1 MRRSERYLWT
11 PNPMTYCWHYIH
23 VPLSHIAI
31 EISTS
36 APIPA
41 VPVTGTLSGRAEE
54 NTLSSGEDE
63 LYLVVANYHQIKDD
77 EIDLNNG
84 DVILVMYVL
93 SQYR

>member
-1 MRRSERYLWT
+1 M
-11 PNPMTYCWHYIH
+11 
-23 VPLSHIAI
+23 
-31 EISTS
+31 
-36 APIPA
+36 
-41 VPVTGTLSGRAEE
+41 PVTGTLSGRAEE